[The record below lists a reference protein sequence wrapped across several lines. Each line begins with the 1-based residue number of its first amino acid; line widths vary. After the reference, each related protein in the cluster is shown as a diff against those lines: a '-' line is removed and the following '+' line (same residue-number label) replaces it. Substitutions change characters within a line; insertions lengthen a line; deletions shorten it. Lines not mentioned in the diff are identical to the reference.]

1 MSSEY
6 VFIIAS
12 IIAIFSILT
21 IFKIQLKKLKADPDN
36 MQKIQLTFFIGI
48 AIAELIPV
56 VLLFYGIMNITPV
69 AALSELYVPTFIIL
83 AAMALGS
90 FFVYLQTKADVSE
103 DAKSLVTSFAFVAN
117 AVAMSIPIISLVGL
131 FMMLPK

>member
-6 VFIIAS
+6 AFIIAS
-12 IIAIFSILT
+12 IVAIFSILT
-21 IFKIQLKKLKADPDN
+21 IFKIQLEKLKANPDN
-36 MQKIQLTFFIGI
+36 MQKIQLAFFIGI

-69 AALSELYVPTFIIL
+69 AALSELYVPAFIIL
-83 AAMALGS
+83 AVMALGS

-103 DAKSLVTSFAFVAN
+103 DAKNLVTSFAFVAN

>member
-6 VFIIAS
+6 IFIIAS
-12 IIAIFSILT
+12 IVAIFSILT
-21 IFKIQLKKLKADPDN
+21 IFKIQLEKLKANPEN

-56 VLLFYGIMNITPV
+56 ILLFYGIMNITPV
-69 AALSELYVPTFIIL
+69 AALSELYVPAFVIL
-83 AAMALGS
+83 AVMAFGS

-103 DAKSLVTSFAFVAN
+103 DAKNLVTSFAFVAN